1 MRTMVV
7 WKPSSVQEVNL
18 ARNNQPK
25 TNIPT
30 HVYPGQHVREFA
42 GATRHSE
49 EDVLFLD
56 ANQYTPLSNLS
67 PREGDI
73 TILAAHS
80 IGFPK
85 ELYEPLWDDLL
96 AQSGQHGFRIRSIW
110 IAEASNLGASGVL
123 NEDTQGDEPSWFD
136 YSRDMLHMTNVFR
149 EHMLQPIVGIGH
161 SMGATAL
168 IQLAIMHPRLLAS
181 LVLFDPIMGISTP
194 RDFAT
199 MFASNAVRPDLWG
212 SRAEAEEHSRALFKN
227 WDPRTF
233 TLWLRYGLRD
243 TPTLLYPKPGAV
255 TLRTSKAQEG
265 WMYGRSWLDPLPS
278 NGDIATP
285 RTRAKYPD
293 QHDHIRASHPFYR
306 GEDVHIWQDL
316 PRLRP
321 GVAYIFPSSGPMT
334 DARSVDAR
342 VERTGIGAGGSGG
355 VKEDR
360 VTKNVMEDVGHLL
373 PFEKPGQCAVIAAE
387 WLAKDVKAWQ
397 ERRELAR
404 KHRDD
409 RSINMLA
416 LSEEW
421 VRQAKLHHQKVQ
433 RSRQAKL

>member
-1 MRTMVV
+1 MSTANFIL
-7 WKPSSVQEVNL
+7 K
-18 ARNNQPK
+18 
-25 TNIPT
+25 T
-30 HVYPGQHVREFA
+30 HVLPGQHVREFA

-49 EDVLFLD
+49 EDILLLD
-56 ANQYTPLSNLS
+56 VNQYIPLSNLS

-73 TILAAHS
+73 TVLAAHS
-80 IGFPK
+80 TGFPK
-85 ELYEPLWDDLL
+85 ELYEPMWDDLL
-96 AQSGQHGFRIRSIW
+96 AQSRQYGFRIRSVW

-123 NEDTQGDEPSWFD
+123 NEETQGDEPSWFD

-149 EHMLQPIVGIGH
+149 EHMPQPIVGIGH

-168 IQLAIMHPRLLAS
+168 IQLAVMHPRLLAS

-199 MFASNAVRPDLWG
+199 MFASNA
-212 SRAEAEEHSRALFKN
+212 N
-227 WDPRTF
+227 WDPRTLA
-233 TLWLRYGLRD
+233 LWLRYGLRD
-243 TPTLLYPKPGAV
+243 TPTRLHPKPGAI

-265 WMYGRSWLDPLPS
+265 WMYARSWFDPLPS
-278 NGDIATP
+278 NGDIAIP

-334 DARSVDAR
+334 DARSTDAR
-342 VERTGIGAGGSGG
+342 VERTGIGPGGSGG
-355 VKEDR
+355 AKEGR
-360 VTKNVMEDVGHLL
+360 VVETVMECVGHLL
-373 PFEKPGQCAVIAAE
+373 PFEGPGQCAVIAAE
-387 WLAKDVKAWQ
+387 WLAKDVKAW
-397 ERRELAR
+397 EARREFAR

-409 RSINMLA
+409 RSIDMVA

-421 VRQAKLHHQKVQ
+421 VRQARLHYQKVKL
-433 RSRQAKL
+433 SRQAKL